1 MKKIITVLCIC
12 LLVFGCTGKKDDE
25 KKTVIDDSNTVV
37 DIGDDKKT
45 DDQEPLNTAKVI
57 PEAVKKIREDMAG
70 ASLGIIYVGSLYGDS
85 AEVQDKFTAIAA
97 KYPYILE
104 LDDSQ
109 YVYDDVIEDGQVLVY
124 ILIPQGKATIS
135 INSLSSGEV
144 LLRDEDGYPVLLFC
158 DDRTA
163 DPTVEVNVVDS
174 YGNIATIRPALSLQ
188 DDHLRDNMNMQII
201 DLSDS
206 DFLID
211 NSDVPFYQQSCF
223 DSVTSF
229 SDVANALN
237 NGKKINTMWET
248 EINGHW
254 YLTFG
259 VGDDPT
265 TSDGIDA
272 FYSARPDTADI
283 YYSKDLEGWTK
294 VQ

>member
-12 LLVFGCTGKKDDE
+12 LLVFGCTGKKEDE
-25 KKTVIDDSNTVV
+25 KKTVIDDSNTIV
-37 DIGDDKKT
+37 DIGSDEKDDNEA
-45 DDQEPLNTAKVI
+45 QNTSKEI
-57 PEAVKKIREDMAG
+57 PEGVKKVREDMGG
-70 ASLGIIYVGSLYGDS
+70 ASLAIIYVGSLYGDS
-85 AEVQDKFTAIAA
+85 AAIQDKFTTFAA

-124 ILIPQGKATIS
+124 ILIPQDGATLS
-135 INSLSSGEV
+135 INSLYSGEV
-144 LLRDEDGYPVLLFC
+144 LYRDEEGWPVLLFC
-158 DDRTA
+158 DDKTA
-163 DPTVEVNVVDS
+163 DPTVEVNVVDG
-174 YGNIATIRPALSLQ
+174 YGNVATIRPALSLQ
-188 DDHLRDNMNMQII
+188 TGYLRDNMNMQIN
-201 DLSDS
+201 DFSDH

-248 EINGHW
+248 EIGGHW

-259 VGDDPT
+259 VGNDPT

-272 FYSARPDTADI
+272 FYSARPDTTDI